1 MQCQVLSYFLLAVL
15 TSSWCSFFPP
25 SPYQVLISSI
35 RRGTVWRLSFPAC
48 PPAAFCLCLKC
59 FICVSPKV
67 ETVTELA
74 HTPTWFGTAIRSLI
88 LSVIAGRALKN
99 DCKWLFPPCWIWK
112 EHFNDFKQKKN
123 NCAYLTFYNI
133 HCSCTYSHGSHKNI
147 NIDSSYWKN
156 VLYFTH
162 LWQEGEVLKQIER
175 EVRMREGASKLL
187 AACSRREQA
196 LEASRSLL
204 TCSARILALLSQLQR
219 MRKAQ
224 ILGRVGRRSDGVQ
237 GYTVW
242 KKTVNRSFDSGDGD
256 EEMLLD
262 QVDGVMPR
270 IDHQREAKR
279 AFSILWGVFC

>member
-1 MQCQVLSYFLLAVL
+1 MLK
-15 TSSWCSFFPP
+15 FPC
-25 SPYQVLISSI
+25 L
-35 RRGTVWRLSFPAC
+35 PAC
-48 PPAAFCLCLKC
+48 C
-59 FICVSPKV
+59 F
-67 ETVTELA
+67 
-74 HTPTWFGTAIRSLI
+74 
-88 LSVIAGRALKN
+88 LSVLEVLHLCVTKSKN
-99 DCKWLFPPCWIWK
+99 RDRTCTHANMVWNGHQEPYFVRYSRESAEKWDCRWLFPPCWIWK

-133 HCSCTYSHGSHKNI
+133 HRSCTYSHGRHKNI

-242 KKTVNRSFDSGDGD
+242 KKTVYRSFDSGDGD

-270 IDHQREAKR
+270 TDHQREAKR
-279 AFSILWGVFC
+279 AF

>member
-25 SPYQVLISSI
+25 SPYQVLINSI

-88 LSVIAGRALKN
+88 LPVIAGRALKN
-99 DCKWLFPPCWIWK
+99 DCKWLFPTCWIWK

-147 NIDSSYWKN
+147 NIDSS
-156 VLYFTH
+156 F
-162 LWQEGEVLKQIER
+162 ER
-175 EVRMREGASKLL
+175 MFFISLICDRKER
-187 AACSRREQA
+187 CW
-196 LEASRSLL
+196 SRSRGRCECGRGPVSFWQPAPGESRPWRPPGACWPAAPASWP
-204 TCSARILALLSQLQR
+204 CSASYRGWGK
-219 MRKAQ
+219 RK
-224 ILGRVGRRSDGVQ
+224 S
-237 GYTVW
+237 
-242 KKTVNRSFDSGDGD
+242 
-256 EEMLLD
+256 
-262 QVDGVMPR
+262 
-270 IDHQREAKR
+270 
-279 AFSILWGVFC
+279 

>member
-1 MQCQVLSYFLLAVL
+1 MVWNGHQE
-15 TSSWCSFFPP
+15 
-25 SPYQVLISSI
+25 PYHVRYSRESAEK
-35 RRGTVWRLSFPAC
+35 W
-48 PPAAFCLCLKC
+48 
-59 FICVSPKV
+59 
-67 ETVTELA
+67 
-74 HTPTWFGTAIRSLI
+74 
-88 LSVIAGRALKN
+88 
-99 DCKWLFPPCWIWK
+99 DCRWLFPPCWIWK

-133 HCSCTYSHGSHKNI
+133 HRSCTYSHGRHKNI

-256 EEMLLD
+256 KEMLLD